1 MPLSTMTLSIMDKIA
16 ALNHT
21 LLTVLFSALMLS
33 VFILI
38 VLMPSETMLS
48 RAVLSVATLSV
59 IMLSAMAPVICQ
71 HNMTFQH
78 SKLITNF

>member
-48 RAVLSVATLSV
+48 VATLSV

>member
-1 MPLSTMTLSIMDKIA
+1 MPLSTMTLSIMHKIVTLSNA
-16 ALNHT
+16 
-21 LLTVLFSALMLS
+21 LLTVLFSVLMLS

-38 VLMPSETMLS
+38 VIMPSETMLS

-78 SKLITNF
+78 SKQITNF